1 MKTLWK
7 TPQFGEELAAHLET
21 ELGIPL
27 ILCQLLVQRNITTV
41 EAATEFLNPHLVDLH
56 DPFLMLDMDK
66 AVQRLDT
73 AILNEEKI
81 LLYGDYDVDGTT
93 CVAMMFSYLHNLH
106 PHLDYYIPDRDK
118 EGYGVSLLG
127 VEYARVQNCKLV
139 IAMDC
144 GIKAN
149 EAVALANSYG
159 IDFIVCDHHLPE
171 GDLPEALAILDP
183 KRPDCPYP
191 YKELSGCGV
200 AFKLAQ
206 AYAQRQNVPVEEI
219 DYLLDLVATSIACD
233 IVPMTGENRVLAHFG
248 LQKINHAPRVGIWA
262 LIQKS
267 GRKFPMNISDLVFGL
282 GPLINASGRLGDARQ
297 TVKMLLASDKQS
309 ALDNAASIVQR
320 NKERR
325 EIDSKM
331 AEQARL
337 QWKKTEDIDN
347 KSSIV
352 LYQPNWHKGI
362 IGIVAS
368 RLSDEFHKPTVIL
381 TLSEGRAV
389 GSARSIPGFDLYEAL
404 QACGDLFYNF
414 GGHAHAAGLQMP
426 VENVAIFRERFDAL
440 VRDNNQL
447 TTPLPVLEISAD
459 LDIETI
465 TLDFWQQLKR
475 FAPFGPHN
483 QNPIF
488 KTSNAED
495 TGNSRLLENNHAR
508 FSLKQAHAKKTIS
521 GIGFGM
527 GQLITELKGKDAPF
541 EVAYNIQEG
550 IWRGEMQ
557 LSLQIKD
564 LKWKEEGE
572 T

>member
-7 TPQFGEELAAHLET
+7 TPPFDEELAANLQH

-27 ILCQLLVQRNITTV
+27 ILCQILIQRGITTV

-56 DPFLMLDMDK
+56 DPFRMIDMDK
-66 AVQRLDT
+66 AVQRLDL
-73 AILNEEKI
+73 AIQNEEKI

-127 VEYARVQNCKLV
+127 VEYAHEHHCKLV

-149 EAVALANSYG
+149 KAVDLANQYG
-159 IDFIVCDHHLPE
+159 IDFIICDHHLPE
-171 GDLPEALAILDP
+171 GDLPNAVAILDP
-183 KRPDCPYP
+183 KRPDCHYP

-206 AYAQRQNVPVEEI
+206 AYAQYQNVPMEEI

-248 LQKINHAPRVGIWA
+248 LQKINHSPRVGIWA

-267 GRKFPMNISDLVFGL
+267 GRKFPLSISDLVFGL

-297 TVKMLLASDKQS
+297 SVKMLLATDKQS
-309 ALDNAASIVQR
+309 ALDSASFILQR

-325 EIDSKM
+325 EIDTKM
-331 AEQARL
+331 AEQARS
-337 QWKKTEDIDN
+337 QWKKTEDVDN

-564 LKWKEEGE
+564 LKWKVEDE

>member
-1 MKTLWK
+1 MKTLWE
-7 TPQFGEELAAHLET
+7 TPPFEENIATQLQE

-27 ILCQLLVQRNITTV
+27 ILCQLLVQRNIITV
-41 EAATEFLNPHLVDLH
+41 EDATTFLNPHLVDLH
-56 DPFLMLDMDK
+56 NPFLMKDMDK
-66 AVQRLDT
+66 AVQRLDR
-73 AILNEEKI
+73 AIQNEEKI

-118 EGYGVSLLG
+118 EGYGVSILG
-127 VEYARVQNCKLV
+127 IEYAREHHCKLV

-171 GDLPEALAILDP
+171 GDLPEAVAILDP

-206 AYAQRQNVPVEEI
+206 AYAQHHNVPVEDI

-233 IVPMTGENRVLAHFG
+233 IVPMTGENRVLAYYG
-248 LQKINHAPRVGIWA
+248 LQKINHSPRIGLWA

-267 GRKFPMNISDLVFGL
+267 ARKFPLSISDLVFGL
-282 GPLINASGRLGDARQ
+282 GPLINASGRLGDAKQ
-297 TVKMLLASDKQS
+297 TVRMLLAADKQS
-309 ALDNAASIVQR
+309 ALDNAANIVQK

-325 EIDSKM
+325 EIDTKM

-337 QWKKTEDIDN
+337 QWAKTENSADKN
-347 KSSIV
+347 SIV
-352 LYQPNWHKGI
+352 LYQSNWHKGI
-362 IGIVAS
+362 IGIIAS
-368 RLSDEFHKPTVIL
+368 RIADEYHKPTVVL
-381 TLSEGRAV
+381 TLSEGRVV
-389 GSARSIPGFDLYEAL
+389 GSARSIPGFDLYQAL
-404 QACGDLFYNF
+404 QSCEDLFYTF
-414 GGHAHAAGLQMP
+414 GGHAHAAGLQMSP
-426 VENVAIFRERFDAL
+426 DNIEVFRARFEKI
-440 VRDNNQL
+440 VRESNQL
-447 TTPLPVLEISAD
+447 TSAYPILEISAE
-459 LDIETI
+459 LNIEQI

-475 FAPFGPHN
+475 FAPFGPYN

-527 GQLITELKGKDAPF
+527 GEKITELKSKEVPF
-541 EVAYNIQEG
+541 AVAYNIQEG

-564 LKWKEEGE
+564 LKWNEEGN
-572 T
+572 